1 MKRKRIRL
9 IPGAILRRDK
19 GGGQS
24 QMQGGQEEAL
34 ESENPI
40 VFLNLQYKAG
50 PHTPKAEMT
59 ANITKQHLK
68 QAPDLLDISLSL
80 SFSNQVSCN
89 LPVKAIESKRW
100 LLAGW
105 IPD

>member
-1 MKRKRIRL
+1 MSRVI
-9 IPGAILRRDK
+9 

-34 ESENPI
+34 ESGNPR

-50 PHTPKAEMT
+50 PHTPKAEIT
-59 ANITKQHLK
+59 ANMTKHLK

-80 SFSNQVSCN
+80 SFSYQDDSVCVCLSFSV
-89 LPVKAIESKRW
+89 LRESE
-100 LLAGW
+100 
-105 IPD
+105 